1 MTAALNAMFLKL
13 RPTDAPGALRISGW
27 EMLIYRSGPEA
38 QNDRVREVQGGC
50 YQRGK
55 AEARQTAFAWPTLVL
70 DTLKNLK
77 DGEISH

>member
-1 MTAALNAMFLKL
+1 MSSMTRDYHKVTAALNAMFLKL

-55 AEARQTAFAWPTLVL
+55 ADSFRLAHTCLRH
-70 DTLKNLK
+70 
-77 DGEISH
+77 S